1 MDFKIKIFALKGF
14 LNIINWKKSL
24 TSNTGLK
31 SSELK
36 SLELKSSEL
45 KGSKLRSFEL
55 KIWIGTVPGGFNI
68 STGQELK

>member
-1 MDFKIKIFALKGF
+1 M
-14 LNIINWKKSL
+14 NCKKSL

-36 SLELKSSEL
+36 SSELKSSEL
-45 KGSKLRSFEL
+45 KSLELKGSELRSFEL
-55 KIWIGTVPGGFNI
+55 KIWIGTVPGGFSI